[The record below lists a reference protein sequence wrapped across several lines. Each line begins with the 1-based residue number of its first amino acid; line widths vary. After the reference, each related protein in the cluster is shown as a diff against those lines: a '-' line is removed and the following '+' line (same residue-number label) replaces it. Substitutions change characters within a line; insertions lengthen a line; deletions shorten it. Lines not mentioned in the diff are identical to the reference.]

1 MTKVDYKRIEELYT
15 TLSSIENSGDDVL
28 SDIKK
33 EINNEELL
41 LLKDEIMPY
50 LAKSIALSLQKLKC
64 QMDVSIQYD
73 GSGNLSYSFCKSG
86 SSALVR
92 GNVKPE
98 DLLDFKLV
106 DEDTKNEAASI
117 EKTRANCKRKWT
129 VI

>member
-50 LAKSIALSLQKLKC
+50 LAK
-64 QMDVSIQYD
+64 VSHCHCR
-73 GSGNLSYSFCKSG
+73 N
-86 SSALVR
+86 
-92 GNVKPE
+92 
-98 DLLDFKLV
+98 
-106 DEDTKNEAASI
+106 
-117 EKTRANCKRKWT
+117 
-129 VI
+129 